1 MQWEGLHL
9 LEKTHAN
16 KPCFEEPD
24 APRLDMEWE
33 PDQETLDLIRHLSLQ
48 NSLQYSGKG
57 QAGSVISRIMGNR
70 ADLRQFGKF
79 IAPLVAKAVAES
91 NAKAQKDGLDSI
103 SQILESEAPELLE
116 RKVQTRRE
124 GLPEL
129 PNLDGRKPVLRFAPN
144 PNGPLSFGHSRGLVI
159 NGEYAKNLDRELIL
173 RFDDTDTTVKP
184 PMLEAY
190 ESIPKQQ
197 EWLCGFAAHRIV
209 IASERMEHY
218 HEYAHKMLDGEFGY
232 VCTCSAEDFKVHRV
246 GMTECPCRDNSK
258 DLNLERWAKMNDPNE
273 FQPGDAVLRVKTD
286 MTLKNPALRD
296 WPAARIQ
303 TNPHPRVGDKWRVWP
318 LLDFQSAVE
327 DYLQGVTHIIRGK
340 DLMDSTRKQTLLYSH
355 FGWAYPETIYW
366 GRVKV
371 HEFGSFSTSQMKKDI
386 AAGQF
391 EGWDDPRLPTLSAL
405 SRRGIQSSALRS
417 FWIELGLTQKDI
429 AVPLSTLYSHNTKA
443 IDPEAPRLAFVRNAF
458 PIVLTGDLPRSGTIQ
473 SHSDT
478 EMPARQYSIDEG
490 VWIEQEDSGKPLR
503 LKDLCDIDESGN
515 VESIDRSDKR
525 SVVHW
530 VAGGSPSKLTIAS
543 GQEIDTVEGIL
554 ENNNH
559 PVGTIVQLE
568 RIGYAI
574 IEEDGLLMVHD

>member
-1 MQWEGLHL
+1 
-9 LEKTHAN
+9 
-16 KPCFEEPD
+16 
-24 APRLDMEWE
+24 
-33 PDQETLDLIRHLSLQ
+33 
-48 NSLQYSGKG
+48 
-57 QAGSVISRIMGNR
+57 MGNR

-79 IAPLVAKAVAES
+79 IAPLVAKAVTES

-103 SQILESEAPELLE
+103 TKILESEAPELLE

-124 GLPEL
+124 GLPDL
-129 PNLDGRKPVLRFAPN
+129 PNLEKRKPVLRFAPN

-159 NGEYAKNLDRELIL
+159 NGEYAKNLDGELIL

-190 ESIPKQQ
+190 ESIPRQQ

-232 VCTCSAEDFKVHRV
+232 VCTCSAEGFKVHRV
-246 GMTECPCRDNSK
+246 GMTECPCRNNSRE
-258 DLNLERWAKMNDPNE
+258 LNLERWGMMNDPTGY
-273 FQPGDAVLRVKTD
+273 QPGDAVLRVKTD

-303 TNPHPRVGDKWRVWP
+303 TNPHPRVGNRWRVWP

-355 FGWAYPETIYW
+355 FGWKYPETIYW

-371 HEFGSFSTSQMKKDI
+371 HEFGAFSTSQMKKDI
-386 AAGQF
+386 AEGLF
-391 EGWDDPRLPTLSAL
+391 DGWDDPRLPTLSAL
-405 SRRGIQSSALRS
+405 ARRGIQANALRS

-429 AVPLSTLYSHNTKA
+429 AVPLSTLYSHNTKE
-443 IDPEAPRLAFVRNAF
+443 IDPKAPRLSFVRNSF
-458 PIVLTGDLPRSGTIQ
+458 PIALNGEYPRNGTIQ

-478 EMPARQYSIDEG
+478 EMPPRKYSIDEG
-490 VWIEQEDSGKPLR
+490 VWIEEEDSGKPLR
-503 LKDLCDIDESGN
+503 LKDLCDIDENGN

-530 VAGGSPSKLTIAS
+530 VAGGVPSKLTIAS
-543 GQEIDTVEGIL
+543 GQEMVTVEGIL

-574 IEEDGLLMVHD
+574 IEDDGLLMVHD

>member
-1 MQWEGLHL
+1 
-9 LEKTHAN
+9 
-16 KPCFEEPD
+16 
-24 APRLDMEWE
+24 MEWQ
-33 PDQETLDLIRHLSLQ
+33 PDQETSDLIRHLALQ
-48 NSLQYSGKG
+48 NSLQYDGKG

-70 ADLRQFGKF
+70 ADLRQYGKF
-79 IAPLVAKAVAES
+79 IAPLVAKAVAEA
-91 NAKAQKDGLDSI
+91 NLKAQNDGLESI
-103 SQILESEAPELLE
+103 EKILEEEAPKLLE
-116 RKVQTRRE
+116 RKVQKRRE

-129 PNLDGRKPVLRFAPN
+129 PNLNGRKPVLRFAPN

-159 NGEYAKNLDRELIL
+159 NGEYAKNLGGELIL

-190 ESIPKQQ
+190 ESIPVQQ
-197 EWLCGFAAHRIV
+197 EWLCGFPAHRIV
-209 IASERMEHY
+209 IASERMEQY
-218 HEYAHKMLDGEFGY
+218 HQHAKKMIDGGFGY
-232 VCTCSAEDFKVHRV
+232 VCTCSAEAFKEHRV
-246 GMTECPCRDNSK
+246 SMTECPCRDNNVETN
-258 DLNLERWAKMNDPNE
+258 LNRWMKMNDPE
-273 FQPGDAVLRVKTD
+273 GYQPGDAVLRVKTD

-303 TNPHPRVGDKWRVWP
+303 TNAHPRVGNRWRVWP

-355 FGWAYPETIYW
+355 FGWQYPETIYW

-371 HEFGSFSTSQMKKDI
+371 HEFGAFSTSQMKKDI
-386 AAGQF
+386 ESGKF
-391 EGWDDPRLPTLSAL
+391 SDWDDPRLPTLSAL
-405 SRRGIQSSALRS
+405 SRRGIRPEALRA

-443 IDPEAPRLAFVRNAF
+443 IDINAPRLAFVRNAF
-458 PIVLTGDLPRSGTIQ
+458 PIYLEGDFPKEGLIQ

-478 EMPARQYSIDEG
+478 EMPPRQFSIDQG
-490 VWIEQEDSGKPLR
+490 VWIEEEDSGKPLR
-503 LKDLCDIDESGN
+503 LKDLCDIDENGR

-530 VAGGSPSKLTIAS
+530 VAGGEPSKLTIAS
-543 GQEIDTVEGIL
+543 GQDLVTVEGIL
-554 ENNNH
+554 ESNSY

-574 IEEDGLLMVHD
+574 IEKNGLLMVHD

>member
-1 MQWEGLHL
+1 MQWEELHL
-9 LEKTHAN
+9 FGKTHAN
-16 KPCFEEPD
+16 KPCFEEPN
-24 APRLDMEWE
+24 APRLVMEWE
-33 PDQETLDLIRHLSLQ
+33 PDQETLDLIRHLALQ

-79 IAPLVAKAVAES
+79 IAPLVAKAVTES

-103 SQILESEAPELLE
+103 TKILESEAPELLE

-124 GLPEL
+124 GLPDL
-129 PNLDGRKPVLRFAPN
+129 PNLEKRKPVLRFAPN

-159 NGEYAKNLDRELIL
+159 NGEYAKNLDGELIL

-190 ESIPKQQ
+190 ESIPRQQ

-232 VCTCSAEDFKVHRV
+232 VCTCSAEGFKVHRV
-246 GMTECPCRDNSK
+246 GMTECPCRNNSRE
-258 DLNLERWAKMNDPNE
+258 LNLERWGMMNDPTGY
-273 FQPGDAVLRVKTD
+273 QPGDAVLRVKTD

-303 TNPHPRVGDKWRVWP
+303 TNPHPRVGNRWRVWP

-355 FGWAYPETIYW
+355 FGWKYPETIYW

-371 HEFGSFSTSQMKKDI
+371 HEFGAFSTSQMKKDI
-386 AAGQF
+386 AEGLF
-391 EGWDDPRLPTLSAL
+391 DGWDDPRLPTLSAL
-405 SRRGIQSSALRS
+405 ARRGIQANALRS

-429 AVPLSTLYSHNTKA
+429 AVPLSTLYSHNTKE
-443 IDPEAPRLAFVRNAF
+443 IDPKAPRLSFVRNSF
-458 PIVLTGDLPRSGTIQ
+458 PIALNGEYPRNGTIQ

-478 EMPARQYSIDEG
+478 EMPPRKYSIDEG
-490 VWIEQEDSGKPLR
+490 VWIEEEDSGKPLR
-503 LKDLCDIDESGN
+503 LKDLCDIDENGN

-530 VAGGSPSKLTIAS
+530 VAGGVPSKLTIAS
-543 GQEIDTVEGIL
+543 GQEMVTVEGIL

-574 IEEDGLLMVHD
+574 IEDDGLLMVHD

>member
-1 MQWEGLHL
+1 
-9 LEKTHAN
+9 
-16 KPCFEEPD
+16 
-24 APRLDMEWE
+24 MEWQ
-33 PDQETLDLIRHLSLQ
+33 PDQTTLDLIRHLALQ
-48 NSLQYSGKG
+48 NSFQYDGKG
-57 QAGSVISRIMGNR
+57 QAGSVISRIMGTR
-70 ADLRQFGKF
+70 EDLRQHGK
-79 IAPLVAKAVAES
+79 IVAPLVAKEV
-91 NAKAQKDGLDSI
+91 AKANAMAVSEGLDSI
-103 SQILESEAPELLE
+103 RKVLENEAPELLE
-116 RKVQTRRE
+116 KKVQTRRE

-129 PNLDGRKPVLRFAPN
+129 PNLKGRKPVLRFAPN

-159 NGEYAKNLDRELIL
+159 NGQYAKDLGGELIL

-190 ESIPKQQ
+190 ESIPIQQ
-197 EWLCGFAAHRIV
+197 EWLCGFPAHRLV

-218 HEYAHKMLDGEFGY
+218 HLYAKKMIEGSFGY
-232 VCTCSAEDFKVHRV
+232 VCTCSAEEFREHRV
-246 GMTECPCRDNSK
+246 AKTECPCRNNSIE
-258 DLNLERWAKMNDPNE
+258 LNIQKWERMNDTQGY
-273 FQPGDAVLRVKTD
+273 QPGEAVLRVKTD

-303 TNPHPRVGDKWRVWP
+303 TNSHPRVGDKWRVWP

-355 FGWAYPETIYW
+355 FGWEYPETIYW

-371 HEFGSFSTSQMKKDI
+371 HEFGAFSTSQMKKDI
-386 AAGQF
+386 ANGVY

-405 SRRGIQSSALRS
+405 SRRGIKPESLRA
-417 FWIELGLTQKDI
+417 FWVELGLTQKDI
-429 AVPLSTLYSHNTKA
+429 SVPLSTLYSHNTKA
-443 IDPEAPRLAFVRNAF
+443 IDSEAPRLAFIRDAYPIKLNGEF
-458 PIVLTGDLPRSGTIQ
+458 PKTGQIS

-478 EMPARQYSIDEG
+478 KMDPRNYSIDEG
-490 VWIEQEDSGKPLR
+490 VWIEQEDSGKPIR
-503 LKDLCDIDESGN
+503 LKDLCDIDEFGN

-543 GQEIDTVEGIL
+543 GQETTIVEGIL
-554 ENNNH
+554 EEH
-559 PVGTIVQLE
+559 SYSVGTILQLE

-574 IEEDGLLMVHD
+574 IEEEGLLMVHD